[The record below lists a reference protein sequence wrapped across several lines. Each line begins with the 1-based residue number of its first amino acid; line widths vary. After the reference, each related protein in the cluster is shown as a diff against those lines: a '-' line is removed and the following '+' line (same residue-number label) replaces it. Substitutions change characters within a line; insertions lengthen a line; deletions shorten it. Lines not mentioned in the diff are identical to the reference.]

1 MSPAVIINEAQ
12 SRWNRPACRTKWL
25 RRFALVLFLFAVS
38 GVATAGETNIFCIVC
53 GKGPLTG
60 QIWLHPRGPI
70 CDDCHKL
77 ENRCSLCGL
86 PVRDGDGSVKTGD
99 GRFICK
105 FDKLNAV
112 LDVAAVREIF
122 ENTRHDVADLYG
134 RGFLL
139 KYPDVT
145 VNLFDV
151 DYWSEK
157 GRDNG
162 LDKFGFASTR
172 RTPSGQCTH
181 EVVMLSGQ
189 LRNEMIATAAHE
201 YTHLWISENRPGDR
215 VIDADTVEAI
225 CELTAY
231 KLMQKLNLPDMQKK
245 ILENP
250 YTHGKIK
257 TLVAIEKRYDTDY
270 VLDWVKN
277 GKTETLEEDAGFS
290 AQTSSP
296 APAGYSHVPPPLPQ
310 TLKFSGL
317 LTIGKVHKAVISGAA
332 FAAGEE
338 RQIKLRN
345 QTVRVRCQE
354 IQDQAV
360 VLQLNESLER
370 VTLKLGEETSPP

>member
-1 MSPAVIINEAQ
+1 MNPAVTSNEFPA
-12 SRWNRPACRTKWL
+12 SANGRAGWRKFLRPL
-25 RRFALVLFLFAVS
+25 ALVLLMFAWA
-38 GVATAGETNIFCIVC
+38 GAAAAGETNVFCIVC

-60 QIWLHPRGPI
+60 RIWLHPRGPV

-77 ENRCSLCGL
+77 ENHCSLCGL
-86 PVRDGDGSVKTGD
+86 PVRDGDGSAKTGD

-105 FDKLNAV
+105 FDRPNAV
-112 LDVAAVREIF
+112 LDVDAAREIF
-122 ENTRHDVADLYG
+122 ESARQSVTDLYG

-145 VNLFDV
+145 VNMFDV

-162 LDKFGFASTR
+162 LDKYGFASTR

-189 LRNEMIATAAHE
+189 LRDSMTAVAAHE
-201 YTHLWISENRPGDR
+201 YTHLWISENCPTNR
-215 VIDADTVEAI
+215 VIDPDTVEAI

-231 KLMQKLNLPDMQKK
+231 QLMQKLNLPEMQKK

-257 TLVAIEKRYDTDY
+257 TLVAIAKRYDTDY

-277 GKTETLEEDAGFS
+277 GTSATFEEDVNFS
-290 AQTSSP
+290 TQAP
-296 APAGYSHVPPPLPQ
+296 APVAAQYSYVPPPLPAA
-310 TLKFSGL
+310 LKFNGL
-317 LTIGKVHKAVISGAA
+317 LTIGDVHKAVINGVA
-332 FAAGEE
+332 FAVGDQK
-338 RQIKLRN
+338 QIKLRN
-345 QTVRVRCQE
+345 QTVLVRCRE
-354 IQDQAV
+354 IQGAAV
-360 VLQLNESLER
+360 VLQLDESPGR
-370 VTLKLGEETSPP
+370 VTIKMGEEKSPP